1 MKNQLNKAKI
11 AITGGIG
18 SGKSQAAKFI
28 KALGFS
34 VFSCDEI
41 YKNVILSRE
50 YIEQVE
56 KAFPESVVNKQID
69 RKILADIVFND
80 AQRRQTLN
88 NIAHPLIMERLFMD
102 MDDAPM
108 ELVFA
113 EVPLLFEGN
122 YQELFDF
129 VIVIERDIA
138 KRIESVK
145 TRDGLSDEQILN
157 RIQSQFDYSKIKE
170 TEYFKNGKIIEIDN
184 NGGVEDLNEKL
195 SLEINRLKS
204 LM

>member
-1 MKNQLNKAKI
+1 MKNKLNKLKI

-18 SGKSQAAKFI
+18 SGKSQAVKFL

-50 YIEQVE
+50 YIERV
-56 KAFPESVVNKQID
+56 KKMFPEGVVNGQID
-69 RKILADIVFND
+69 RKILAEIVFND

-88 NIAHPLIMERLFMD
+88 NIAHPLIMEKLFKSMD
-102 MDDAPM
+102 GAPTN
-108 ELVFA
+108 LVFA

-129 VIVIERDIA
+129 VIVIERDTA
-138 KRIESVK
+138 KRIESIK
-145 TRDGLSDEQILN
+145 IRDGLSEEQILN
-157 RIQSQFDYSKIKE
+157 RIHSQFDYSKIKE
-170 TEYFKNGKIIEIDN
+170 TEYFKNGKIIVIDN
-184 NGGVEDLNEKL
+184 NGDVEDLNEKL
-195 SLEINRLKS
+195 TLEINRLK
-204 LM
+204 

>member
-184 NGGVEDLNEKL
+184 NGGVEDLNEKV

>member
-1 MKNQLNKAKI
+1 MKNELNKAKI

-88 NIAHPLIMERLFMD
+88 NIAHPLIMERLFRD

-145 TRDGLSDEQILN
+145 TRDGLSDKQILN

-184 NGGVEDLNEKL
+184 NGGVEDLNEKV

>member
-1 MKNQLNKAKI
+1 MKNELNKAKI

-88 NIAHPLIMERLFMD
+88 NIAHPLIMERLFRD

-122 YQELFDF
+122 YHELFDF

>member
-1 MKNQLNKAKI
+1 
-11 AITGGIG
+11 
-18 SGKSQAAKFI
+18 
-28 KALGFS
+28 
-34 VFSCDEI
+34 
-41 YKNVILSRE
+41 
-50 YIEQVE
+50 
-56 KAFPESVVNKQID
+56 
-69 RKILADIVFND
+69 
-80 AQRRQTLN
+80 
-88 NIAHPLIMERLFMD
+88 
-102 MDDAPM
+102 M

-184 NGGVEDLNEKL
+184 NGGVEDLNEKV

>member
-18 SGKSQAAKFI
+18 SGKSQAVKFI

-88 NIAHPLIMERLFMD
+88 NIAHPLIMERLFRD

-184 NGGVEDLNEKL
+184 NGGVEDLNEKV

-204 LM
+204 ST

>member
-1 MKNQLNKAKI
+1 MKNKLNKLKI

-18 SGKSQAAKFI
+18 SGKSQAVKFL

-50 YIEQVE
+50 YIERV
-56 KAFPESVVNKQID
+56 KKMFPEGVVNGQID
-69 RKILADIVFND
+69 RKILAEIVFND

-88 NIAHPLIMERLFMD
+88 NIAHPLIMEKLFKSMD
-102 MDDAPM
+102 GAPTN
-108 ELVFA
+108 LDFA

-145 TRDGLSDEQILN
+145 KRDGLSDEQILN
-157 RIQSQFDYSKIKE
+157 RIHSQFDYSKIKE
-170 TEYFKNGKIIEIDN
+170 TEYFKNGKIIVIDN
-184 NGGVEDLNEKL
+184 NGGLEDLNEKL
-195 SLEINRLKS
+195 TFEINRLK
-204 LM
+204 

>member
-69 RKILADIVFND
+69 KKILADIVFND

-88 NIAHPLIMERLFMD
+88 NIAHPLIMERLFRD
-102 MDDAPM
+102 MDDAPT

-145 TRDGLSDEQILN
+145 TRDGLSDKQILN

-204 LM
+204 ST

>member
-88 NIAHPLIMERLFMD
+88 NIAHPLIMERLFRD

-184 NGGVEDLNEKL
+184 NGGVEDLNEKV

>member
-69 RKILADIVFND
+69 KKILADIVFND

-88 NIAHPLIMERLFMD
+88 NIAHPLIMERLFRD
-102 MDDAPM
+102 MDDAPT

-204 LM
+204 ST